1 VFLFLE
7 KIYPSWCDIYVVAPD
22 AGATKRCE
30 RFAKAVGAAGVIQC
44 LKKRDTKTGQLSG
57 FTCTA
62 DVSGK
67 KLLILDDICDGG
79 GTFVGLASELFTAKQ
94 LDLAVVHGIFTKGTG
109 QLGSIYNKIYTT
121 DSYYGEVP
129 ENLKI
134 NENVI
139 WL

>member
-1 VFLFLE
+1 MILL
-7 KIYPSWCDIYVVAPD
+7 
-22 AGATKRCE
+22 TK
-30 RFAKAVGAAGVIQC
+30 V
-44 LKKRDTKTGQLSG
+44 
-57 FTCTA
+57 
-62 DVSGK
+62 
-67 KLLILDDICDGG
+67 DG
-79 GTFVGLASELFTAKQ
+79 LYASELFTAKQ
-94 LDLAVVHGIFTKGTG
+94 LDLAVVHGIFTKGTE